1 MTMRRI
7 LRFSIAVL
15 ILSLTFGAGQ
25 WVHGQAAPAPQFP
38 SQQPDPN
45 APIISGNDIGFR
57 VDRQQTQTLG
67 RLTGTWVV
75 RVNGQWIEPAASL
88 RGRPLGTR

>member
-1 MTMRRI
+1 MPRI
-7 LRFSIAVL
+7 LRVSIAIV
-15 ILSLTFGAGQ
+15 ILALAFGVAGWAYGQAGQ
-25 WVHGQAAPAPQFP
+25 GSQFP
-38 SQQPDPN
+38 PPQPDPN
-45 APIISGNDIGFR
+45 APIISGNDVGFR

>member
-1 MTMRRI
+1 MTRT
-7 LRFSIAVL
+7 LRLSIVVLVLAV
-15 ILSLTFGAGQ
+15 TFGAAG
-25 WVHGQAAPAPQFP
+25 WVYGQATQGPQFP
-38 SQQPDPN
+38 TQQADPN
-45 APIISGNDIGFR
+45 SPIISGNDIGFR

-75 RVNGQWIEPAASL
+75 RVNGQWVEPAALL

>member
-1 MTMRRI
+1 MPRT
-7 LRFSIAVL
+7 LRLSIAVL
-15 ILSLTFGAGQ
+15 MLALTFGAAGWVYGQ
-25 WVHGQAAPAPQFP
+25 GAQGPQFP
-38 SQQPDPN
+38 SPQPDPA
-45 APIISGNDIGFR
+45 APVISGNDVGFR

-75 RVNGQWIEPAASL
+75 RVNGQWVEPAASL

>member
-1 MTMRRI
+1 MPRI
-7 LRFSIAVL
+7 LRFSVAVL
-15 ILSLTFGAGQ
+15 ILALTVGAAG
-25 WVHGQAAPAPQFP
+25 WVYGQAQGPQFP

-57 VDRQQTQTLG
+57 VDRQQRQALG

>member
-1 MTMRRI
+1 MPRM
-7 LRFSIAVL
+7 LRVSVAVL
-15 ILSLTFGAGQ
+15 ILALPVGAAG
-25 WVHGQAAPAPQFP
+25 WVYGQAAQGPQFP
-38 SQQPDPN
+38 SQPPDPN
-45 APIISGNDIGFR
+45 APIISGSDIGFR

-75 RVNGQWIEPAASL
+75 RVNGQWVEPAASL